1 MTELTGICAALC
13 TPMDDRGRR
22 LHETRLKKHID
33 SMLAAGV
40 HIILVGG
47 GTGEFAFLTADERR
61 RLAEVAGRHIAGRAR
76 FMVQSSALNGDEAVE
91 FSKHAEG
98 AGADALLV
106 LPPYFEGPDEAGV
119 IRHYEKIAG
128 AVKTPIMLY
137 NIPVHSGFDVTPALY
152 KRLLGIDNIVAIK
165 DSTGDMVR
173 IQQLLAVGGT
183 VFNGADPLAFHAMI
197 AGCDG
202 CVWGA
207 VNAMPAESVRLWDL
221 VQTGEWQQAHKL
233 WQKMLPAQIWFWT
246 HVYNAGVKTA
256 TNLSGRAV
264 GPCREPVQALDA
276 RQLRE
281 LKRAL
286 KPLGITGRV

>member
-1 MTELTGICAALC
+1 
-13 TPMDDRGRR
+13 
-22 LHETRLKKHID
+22 
-33 SMLAAGV
+33 
-40 HIILVGG
+40 
-47 GTGEFAFLTADERR
+47 
-61 RLAEVAGRHIAGRAR
+61 
-76 FMVQSSALNGDEAVE
+76 MVQSSALNGDEAME